1 MTTVSVTSPLKNV
14 IGIKLTHF
22 DQLPKDP
29 SFDLNDQHV
38 KLATATDD
46 NTLRIQS
53 GDLSANFPIDGSDFE
68 INFEANGQ
76 VITKSEPNA
85 EGEITKTDD
94 QTHYMREQLSIGIDE
109 LVYGL
114 GERFTSFVKNGQ
126 VVDIVQKDGGTG
138 SEQAYKNIPFYITNK
153 GYGVF
158 VNQPET
164 VSFEV
169 ASENTSRVQFSI
181 EGESLEYYVIYGPTP
196 KEILSNYT
204 SLTGK
209 PALPPA
215 WSFGLWL
222 STSFTTDYSE
232 KTVMKFIDGMKES
245 HGSMGQ
251 LQHRAS
257 GF

>member
-1 MTTVSVTSPLKNV
+1 MKFTNGYWLTKEGFAVNNPKQVYDYKINDDNVQIYAPYKKINERGDTLNIGMTTVSVTSPLKNV

-38 KLATATDD
+38 KLATTTDD

-114 GERFTSFVKNGQ
+114 GERFTSFVKTA
-126 VVDIVQKDGGTG
+126 K
-138 SEQAYKNIPFYITNK
+138 S
-153 GYGVF
+153 
-158 VNQPET
+158 
-164 VSFEV
+164 
-169 ASENTSRVQFSI
+169 SI
-181 EGESLEYYVIYGPTP
+181 
-196 KEILSNYT
+196 
-204 SLTGK
+204 
-209 PALPPA
+209 
-215 WSFGLWL
+215 
-222 STSFTTDYSE
+222 
-232 KTVMKFIDGMKES
+232 
-245 HGSMGQ
+245 
-251 LQHRAS
+251 
-257 GF
+257 

>member
-38 KLATATDD
+38 KLATTTDD

-85 EGEITKTDD
+85 EGKITKTDD

-126 VVDIVQKDGGTG
+126 VVDIVQKDAVL
-138 SEQAYKNIPFYITNK
+138 EVNK
-153 GYGVF
+153 LIKTSPSISLIRAMVF
-158 VNQPET
+158 
-164 VSFEV
+164 
-169 ASENTSRVQFSI
+169 
-181 EGESLEYYVIYGPTP
+181 
-196 KEILSNYT
+196 
-204 SLTGK
+204 SLTSPK
-209 PALPPA
+209 RFRLKWLLKIHRAFNLVLKA
-215 WSFGLWL
+215 NHL
-222 STSFTTDYSE
+222 STT
-232 KTVMKFIDGMKES
+232 
-245 HGSMGQ
+245 
-251 LQHRAS
+251 
-257 GF
+257 